1 MERGNDW
8 EKRLLSP
15 VTFLMKICMV
25 EMASGDAE
33 RESGVEECILSVACD
48 LQRPR
53 ISKVSFLMKGML
65 SL

>member
-1 MERGNDW
+1 
-8 EKRLLSP
+8 
-15 VTFLMKICMV
+15 MV

-53 ISKVSFLMKGML
+53 ISKVFFLMKGML
-65 SL
+65 SCDRAEKCSDSDPTVARLR